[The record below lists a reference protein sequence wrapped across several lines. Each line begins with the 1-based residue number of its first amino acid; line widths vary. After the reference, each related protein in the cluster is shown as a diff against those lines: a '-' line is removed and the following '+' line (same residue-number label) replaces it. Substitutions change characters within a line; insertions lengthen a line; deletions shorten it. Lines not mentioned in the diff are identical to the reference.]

1 MSFEIRKIVS
11 YVEETFIE
19 GGKAADTPVKMVG
32 LAVVLK
38 NPWLGRGFVED
49 LKPEIRANCSD
60 LGALM
65 VERLVGIIGGAEN
78 IEAYGKRRGRCRWR
92 DRTRQRDHPHPA
104 LRQSLP

>member
-19 GGKAADTPVKMVG
+19 GGKASDTPVTMVG

-49 LKPEIRANCSD
+49 LDRKST
-60 LGALM
+60 
-65 VERLVGIIGGAEN
+65 RLN
-78 IEAYGKRRGRCRWR
+78 SS
-92 DRTRQRDHPHPA
+92 H
-104 LRQSLP
+104 